1 MPELDDLYRSSA
13 RFSKA
18 EQRLKRSSS
27 KQRRDV
33 FLADTT
39 ATLRDVA
46 GTGNVSDMLDA
57 EQMSINLEKS
67 LYANTSEGEARY
79 DKQIVENMA
88 IRGSLDDILDVKG
101 YQAHFERL
109 KVLGVN
115 PDNLPKGE
123 SFETNCNRQIKYLGG
138 AKNGFSEPEEKD
150 FFAARQENL
159 RAVILIC
166 RERQREALMP
176 EAVSGELAGMITE
189 DTGVQ
194 EPTIHLHPYTKGQ
207 WFAGKIIR
215 ADAEHGRCIQQ
226 TAPKLFTVHRFEK
239 LETTPEQGQDLKIT
253 YPKDG
258 AKAKLDPIVQ
268 KQSRSLHR

>member
-1 MPELDDLYRSSA
+1 MGDLQKLSDAISDFSSRSLNLNQA
-13 RFSKA
+13 RIKKLTVA
-18 EQRLKRSSS
+18 ALQN
-27 KQRRDV
+27 
-33 FLADTT
+33 TT

-46 GTGNVSDMLDA
+46 GSGNVSDMLDA
-57 EQMSINLEKS
+57 EQLCINLEKA
-67 LYANTSEGEARY
+67 LYANMPDDEARY

-109 KVLGVN
+109 KVLGIN
-115 PDNLPKGE
+115 PDKLPKGE
-123 SFETNCNRQIKYLGG
+123 PFETNCNRQIKYLGS

-176 EAVSGELAGMITE
+176 EAVSGELASMITE

-194 EPTIHLHPYTKGQ
+194 EPTINLHPYTKGQ
-207 WFAGKIIR
+207 WFTGKIIYT
-215 ADAEHGRCIQQ
+215 DAAHGRCIQQ
-226 TAPKLFTVHRFEK
+226 TASKLFTVHRLEK
-239 LETTPEQGQDLKIT
+239 LETVPEQGQDLKIT
-253 YPKDG
+253 YSKDG

>member
-1 MPELDDLYRSSA
+1 MDKLNKLYQAISNFSEAKERLDRTPRKKLT
-13 RFSKA
+13 
-18 EQRLKRSSS
+18 
-27 KQRRDV
+27 V
-33 FLADTT
+33 DTLQNT
-39 ATLRDVA
+39 TSTLRDVV
-46 GTGNVSDMLDA
+46 GSGNVSDMLDA
-57 EQMSINLEKS
+57 EQLCINLEKA
-67 LYANTSEGEARY
+67 LYANMPEDEVRY

-123 SFETNCNRQIKYLGG
+123 PFETNCNRQIKYLGS

-176 EAVSGELAGMITE
+176 EAVSGELASMITE

-207 WFAGKIIR
+207 WFTGKIIHT
-215 ADAEHGRCIQQ
+215 DAEHGRCIQQ
-226 TAPKLFTVHRFEK
+226 TASRLFTVHRFEK

>member
-1 MPELDDLYRSSA
+1 MDNLKKLSTAILNHSDAKE
-13 RFSKA
+13 
-18 EQRLKRSSS
+18 RLERTSQK
-27 KQRRDV
+27 KKVNDT
-33 FLADTT
+33 LANTT
-39 ATLRDVA
+39 AILRDVA
-46 GTGNVSDMLDA
+46 ASGNASDILDA
-57 EQMSINLEKS
+57 EQMSINLEKA
-67 LYANTSEGEARY
+67 LYANTPDDEARY

-123 SFETNCNRQIKYLGG
+123 PFETNCNRQIKYLGS

-194 EPTIHLHPYTKGQ
+194 EPTINLHPYTKGQ
-207 WFAGKIIR
+207 WFTGKIIHT
-215 ADAEHGRCIQQ
+215 DAEHGRCIQQ
-226 TAPKLFTVHRFEK
+226 TASKLFTVHRLEK
-239 LETTPEQGQDLKIT
+239 LETVPEQGQDLKIT
-253 YPKDG
+253 YSKDG

>member
-57 EQMSINLEKS
+57 EQLCINLEKA
-67 LYANTSEGEARY
+67 LYANTPDDEARY

-115 PDNLPKGE
+115 PNNLPKGE
-123 SFETNCNRQIKYLGG
+123 PFETNCNRQIKYLGS
-138 AKNGFSEPEEKD
+138 AKNGFSEAEEKD

-194 EPTIHLHPYTKGQ
+194 EPTINLHPYTKGQ
-207 WFAGKIIR
+207 WFTGKIIR
-215 ADAEHGRCIQQ
+215 TDAEHGRCIQQ
-226 TAPKLFTVHRFEK
+226 TASRLFTVHRFEK

-258 AKAKLDPIVQ
+258 AKAKLDPIIQ
-268 KQSRSLHR
+268 KQSKSLHR

>member
-57 EQMSINLEKS
+57 EQLCINLEKA
-67 LYANTSEGEARY
+67 LYANTPDDEARY

-115 PDNLPKGE
+115 PNNLPKGE
-123 SFETNCNRQIKYLGG
+123 PFETNCNRQIKYLGS

-159 RAVILIC
+159 RAVIFIC

>member
-57 EQMSINLEKS
+57 EQLCINLEKA
-67 LYANTSEGEARY
+67 LYANTPDDEARY

-115 PDNLPKGE
+115 PNNLPKGE
-123 SFETNCNRQIKYLGG
+123 PFETNCNRQIKYLGS

>member
-1 MPELDDLYRSSA
+1 MANITKLLNSSIKFVKSEQKL
-13 RFSKA
+13 RKA
-18 EQRLKRSSS
+18 SAKRNRDRLL
-27 KQRRDV
+27 V
-33 FLADTT
+33 DTT
-39 ATLRDVA
+39 AILRDVA
-46 GTGNVSDMLDA
+46 GTGNASDMLDA
-57 EQMSINLEKS
+57 EQLCINLEKA
-67 LYANTSEGEARY
+67 LYANTPEDEARY

-115 PDNLPKGE
+115 PNNLPKGE
-123 SFETNCNRQIKYLGG
+123 PFDTNCNRQIKYLGS

-194 EPTIHLHPYTKGQ
+194 EPTINLHPYTKGQ
-207 WFAGKIIR
+207 WFAGKIVR
-215 ADAEHGRCIQQ
+215 VDAEHGRCIQQ
-226 TAPKLFTVHRFEK
+226 TASKLFTVHRFEK

-258 AKAKLDPIVQ
+258 AKAKLAPIVQ

>member
-1 MPELDDLYRSSA
+1 MGELNKLYQAISN
-13 RFSKA
+13 FSEAK
-18 EQRLKRSSS
+18 ERLDRTPRK
-27 KQRRDV
+27 KFTIAALQN
-33 FLADTT
+33 TT
-39 ATLRDVA
+39 TTLRDVA
-46 GTGNVSDMLDA
+46 GFGNVSDMLDA
-57 EQMSINLEKS
+57 EQLCINLEKA
-67 LYANTSEGEARY
+67 LYANTPDDEARY

-115 PDNLPKGE
+115 PNNLPKGE
-123 SFETNCNRQIKYLGG
+123 PFDTNCNRQIKYLGS

-194 EPTIHLHPYTKGQ
+194 EPTINLHPYTKGQ
-207 WFAGKIIR
+207 WFTGKIIR
-215 ADAEHGRCIQQ
+215 TDAEHGRCIQQ
-226 TAPKLFTVHRFEK
+226 TASKLFTVHRLEK
-239 LETTPEQGQDLKIT
+239 LETVPEQGQDLKIT
-253 YPKDG
+253 YSKDG

-268 KQSRSLHR
+268 KQSRSLYR

>member
-1 MPELDDLYRSSA
+1 MGELNKLYQAISN
-13 RFSKA
+13 FSEAK
-18 EQRLKRSSS
+18 ERLDRTPRK
-27 KQRRDV
+27 KFTIAALQN
-33 FLADTT
+33 TT

-46 GTGNVSDMLDA
+46 SSGNVPDMLDA
-57 EQMSINLEKS
+57 EQMSINLEKA
-67 LYANTSEGEARY
+67 LYANTPDDEARY

-109 KVLGVN
+109 KVLGIN
-115 PDNLPKGE
+115 PDKLPKGE
-123 SFETNCNRQIKYLGG
+123 PFETNCNRQIKYLGS

-194 EPTIHLHPYTKGQ
+194 EPTINLHPYTKGQ
-207 WFAGKIIR
+207 WFTGKIIYT
-215 ADAEHGRCIQQ
+215 DAAHGRCIQQ
-226 TAPKLFTVHRFEK
+226 TASKLFTVHRLEK
-239 LETTPEQGQDLKIT
+239 LETVPEQGQDLKIT
-253 YPKDG
+253 YSKDG

>member
-1 MPELDDLYRSSA
+1 MDNLKKLSTAILNHSDAKE
-13 RFSKA
+13 
-18 EQRLKRSSS
+18 RLERTSQK
-27 KQRRDV
+27 KKVNDT
-33 FLADTT
+33 LANTT
-39 ATLRDVA
+39 AILRDVA
-46 GTGNVSDMLDA
+46 ASGNASDILDA
-57 EQMSINLEKS
+57 EQMSINLEKA
-67 LYANTSEGEARY
+67 LYANTPEDEARY

-123 SFETNCNRQIKYLGG
+123 PFETNCNRQIKYLGS

-194 EPTIHLHPYTKGQ
+194 EPTINLHPYTKGQ
-207 WFAGKIIR
+207 WFTGKIIR

-226 TAPKLFTVHRFEK
+226 TASKLFTVHRFEK

-253 YPKDG
+253 YPKDD
-258 AKAKLDPIVQ
+258 ARAKLDPIAQ

>member
-33 FLADTT
+33 FLANTT
-39 ATLRDVA
+39 TTLRDVA

-57 EQMSINLEKS
+57 EQLCINLEKA
-67 LYANTSEGEARY
+67 LYAHTPEDEARY
-79 DKQIVENMA
+79 DKQIVESIA
-88 IRGSLDDILDVKG
+88 IRGSLNDVSDVKG

-123 SFETNCNRQIKYLGG
+123 PFETNCNRQIKYLGS

-194 EPTIHLHPYTKGQ
+194 EPTINLHPYSKGQ
-207 WFAGKIIR
+207 WFTGKIIR

-226 TAPKLFTVHRFEK
+226 TASKLFTVHRLEK
-239 LETTPEQGQDLKIT
+239 LETAPEQGQDLKIT

-258 AKAKLDPIVQ
+258 AKAKLDPIIQ
-268 KQSRSLHR
+268 KQSKSLHR

>member
-1 MPELDDLYRSSA
+1 MANITKLLNSSIK
-13 RFSKA
+13 FVKS
-18 EQRLKRSSS
+18 EQKLRRASAKRNRDRLL
-27 KQRRDV
+27 V
-33 FLADTT
+33 DTT
-39 ATLRDVA
+39 AILRYVA

-57 EQMSINLEKS
+57 EQLCINLEKA
-67 LYANTSEGEARY
+67 LYANTPEDEARY

-123 SFETNCNRQIKYLGG
+123 PFETNCNRQIKYLGS
-138 AKNGFSEPEEKD
+138 AKNGFSEAEEKD

-207 WFAGKIIR
+207 WFTGKIIR

-239 LETTPEQGQDLKIT
+239 LETMPEQGQDLKIT

-258 AKAKLDPIVQ
+258 AKAKLAPIAQ

>member
-1 MPELDDLYRSSA
+1 MDNLKKLSTAILNHSDAKGRLERTYR
-13 RFSKA
+13 KKKVN
-18 EQRLKRSSS
+18 ET
-27 KQRRDV
+27 
-33 FLADTT
+33 LANTT
-39 ATLRDVA
+39 AILRDVA
-46 GTGNVSDMLDA
+46 GFGNVSDMLDA
-57 EQMSINLEKS
+57 EQLCINLEKA
-67 LYANTSEGEARY
+67 LYANTPDDEARY
-79 DKQIVENMA
+79 NKQIVENMV

-109 KVLGVN
+109 KVLGIN
-115 PDNLPKGE
+115 PDKLPKGE
-123 SFETNCNRQIKYLGG
+123 PFETNCNRQIKYLGS

-194 EPTIHLHPYTKGQ
+194 EPTINLHPYTKGQ
-207 WFAGKIIR
+207 WFTGKIIYT
-215 ADAEHGRCIQQ
+215 DAAHGRCIQQ
-226 TAPKLFTVHRFEK
+226 TASKLFTVHRLEK
-239 LETTPEQGQDLKIT
+239 LETVPEQGQDLKIT
-253 YPKDG
+253 YSKDG

>member
-57 EQMSINLEKS
+57 EQLCINLEKA
-67 LYANTSEGEARY
+67 LYANTPDDEARY

-115 PDNLPKGE
+115 PNNLPKGE
-123 SFETNCNRQIKYLGG
+123 PFETNCNRQIKYLGG
-138 AKNGFSEPEEKD
+138 AKNGFSEAEEKD

-159 RAVILIC
+159 RAVIFIC

-258 AKAKLDPIVQ
+258 AKAKLEPIAQ

>member
-57 EQMSINLEKS
+57 EQLCINLEKA
-67 LYANTSEGEARY
+67 LYANTPDDEARY

-115 PDNLPKGE
+115 PNNLPKGE
-123 SFETNCNRQIKYLGG
+123 PFETNCNRQIKYLGG
-138 AKNGFSEPEEKD
+138 AKNGFSEAEEKD

-176 EAVSGELAGMITE
+176 EAVSGELASMITE

-194 EPTIHLHPYTKGQ
+194 EPTINLHPYTKGQ
-207 WFAGKIIR
+207 WFTGKIIHT
-215 ADAEHGRCIQQ
+215 DAEHGRCIQQ
-226 TAPKLFTVHRFEK
+226 TASKLFTVHRLEK
-239 LETTPEQGQDLKIT
+239 LETVPEQGQDLKIT
-253 YPKDG
+253 YSKDG

>member
-57 EQMSINLEKS
+57 EQLCINLEKA
-67 LYANTSEGEARY
+67 LYANTPDDEARY

-115 PDNLPKGE
+115 PNNLPKGE
-123 SFETNCNRQIKYLGG
+123 PFETNCNRQIKYLGG
-138 AKNGFSEPEEKD
+138 AKNGFSEAEEKD

-176 EAVSGELAGMITE
+176 EAVSGELASMITE

-194 EPTIHLHPYTKGQ
+194 EPTINLHPYTKGQ
-207 WFAGKIIR
+207 WFTGKIIR
-215 ADAEHGRCIQQ
+215 TDAEHGRCIQQ
-226 TAPKLFTVHRFEK
+226 TASRLFTVHRFEK

-258 AKAKLDPIVQ
+258 AKAKLDPIAQ

>member
-1 MPELDDLYRSSA
+1 MGELNKLYQAISN
-13 RFSKA
+13 FSEAK
-18 EQRLKRSSS
+18 ERLDRTPRK
-27 KQRRDV
+27 KFTIAALQN
-33 FLADTT
+33 TT
-39 ATLRDVA
+39 TTLRDVA
-46 GTGNVSDMLDA
+46 GFGNVSDMLDA
-57 EQMSINLEKS
+57 EQLCINLEKA
-67 LYANTSEGEARY
+67 LYANTPDDEARY

-115 PDNLPKGE
+115 PNNLPKGE
-123 SFETNCNRQIKYLGG
+123 PFDTNCNRQIKYLGS

-194 EPTIHLHPYTKGQ
+194 EPTINLHPYTKGQ
-207 WFAGKIIR
+207 WFTGKIIR
-215 ADAEHGRCIQQ
+215 TDAEHGRCIQQ
-226 TAPKLFTVHRFEK
+226 TASKLFTVHRLEK
-239 LETTPEQGQDLKIT
+239 LETVPEQGQDLKIT
-253 YPKDG
+253 YSKDG

>member
-57 EQMSINLEKS
+57 EQLCINLEKA
-67 LYANTSEGEARY
+67 LYAHTPEDEARY

-123 SFETNCNRQIKYLGG
+123 PFETNCNRQIKYLGS

-176 EAVSGELAGMITE
+176 EAVSGELASMITE

>member
-1 MPELDDLYRSSA
+1 MLDLQKLSDAISD
-13 RFSKA
+13 FSV
-18 EQRLKRSSS
+18 QNRRLNKTRT
-27 KQRRDV
+27 KKLTVAALQN
-33 FLADTT
+33 TT
-39 ATLRDVA
+39 ATLRDVV
-46 GTGNVSDMLDA
+46 GSGNVSDMLDA
-57 EQMSINLEKS
+57 EQLCINLEKA
-67 LYANTSEGEARY
+67 LYANTPDDEARY

-123 SFETNCNRQIKYLGG
+123 PFETNCNRQIKYLGG
-138 AKNGFSEPEEKD
+138 AKNGFSEAEEKD

-176 EAVSGELAGMITE
+176 EAVSSELAGMITE

-194 EPTIHLHPYTKGQ
+194 EPTINLHPYTKGQ
-207 WFAGKIIR
+207 WFTGKIIHT
-215 ADAEHGRCIQQ
+215 DAAHGRCIQQ
-226 TAPKLFTVHRFEK
+226 TASKLFTVHRLEK
-239 LETTPEQGQDLKIT
+239 LETVPEQGQDLKIT
-253 YPKDG
+253 YSKDG

-268 KQSRSLHR
+268 KQSRSLQR

>member
-1 MPELDDLYRSSA
+1 MADVQKFSTTLLK
-13 RFSKA
+13 FSKS
-18 EQRLKRSSS
+18 EHRLRRSAN
-27 KQRRDV
+27 KQRHDIL
-33 FLADTT
+33 LANST
-39 ATLRDVA
+39 AVLRDVA

-57 EQMSINLEKS
+57 EQLCINLEKA
-67 LYANTSEGEARY
+67 LYAHTPEDEARY

-123 SFETNCNRQIKYLGG
+123 SFETNCNRQIKYLGS

-207 WFAGKIIR
+207 WFTGKIIR
-215 ADAEHGRCIQQ
+215 TDAEHGRCIQQ
-226 TAPKLFTVHRFEK
+226 TASKLFTVHRFEK

-258 AKAKLDPIVQ
+258 AKAKLEPIAQ

>member
-1 MPELDDLYRSSA
+1 MANITKLLNSSIKFVKSEQKL
-13 RFSKA
+13 RKA
-18 EQRLKRSSS
+18 SAKRNRDRLL
-27 KQRRDV
+27 V
-33 FLADTT
+33 DTT
-39 ATLRDVA
+39 AILRYVA

-57 EQMSINLEKS
+57 EQLCINLEKA
-67 LYANTSEGEARY
+67 LYANTPEDEARY

-115 PDNLPKGE
+115 PNNLPKGE
-123 SFETNCNRQIKYLGG
+123 PFDTNCNRQIKYLGS
-138 AKNGFSEPEEKD
+138 AKNGFSEAEEKD

-194 EPTIHLHPYTKGQ
+194 EPTINLHPYTKGQ
-207 WFAGKIIR
+207 WFAGKIVR
-215 ADAEHGRCIQQ
+215 VDAEHGRCIQQ
-226 TAPKLFTVHRFEK
+226 TASKLFTVHRFEK

-258 AKAKLDPIVQ
+258 AKAKLAPIVQ
-268 KQSRSLHR
+268 KQSRSLHW

>member
-1 MPELDDLYRSSA
+1 MGELNKLYQAISDFSSRSLNLNQA
-13 RFSKA
+13 RVKKLTVA
-18 EQRLKRSSS
+18 ALQN
-27 KQRRDV
+27 
-33 FLADTT
+33 TT

-57 EQMSINLEKS
+57 EQLCINLEKA
-67 LYANTSEGEARY
+67 LYANTPDDEARY

-115 PDNLPKGE
+115 PDKLPKGE
-123 SFETNCNRQIKYLGG
+123 PFETNCNRQIKYLGS

-194 EPTIHLHPYTKGQ
+194 EPTINLHPYTKGQ
-207 WFAGKIIR
+207 WFTGKIIR
-215 ADAEHGRCIQQ
+215 ADVEHGRCIQQ
-226 TAPKLFTVHRFEK
+226 TASKLFTVHRLEK
-239 LETTPEQGQDLKIT
+239 METAPEQGQDLKIT
-253 YPKDG
+253 YSKDG

-268 KQSRSLHR
+268 KQSRSLYR

>member
-1 MPELDDLYRSSA
+1 MGDLQKLSDAISDFSSRSLNLNQA
-13 RFSKA
+13 RIKKLTVA
-18 EQRLKRSSS
+18 ALQN
-27 KQRRDV
+27 
-33 FLADTT
+33 TT

-46 GTGNVSDMLDA
+46 GSGNVSDMLDA
-57 EQMSINLEKS
+57 EQLCINLEKA
-67 LYANTSEGEARY
+67 LYANTSDDEARY

-123 SFETNCNRQIKYLGG
+123 PFETNCNRQIKYLGS

-176 EAVSGELAGMITE
+176 EAVSGELASMITE

-207 WFAGKIIR
+207 WFTGKIIR
-215 ADAEHGRCIQQ
+215 TDAEHGRCIQQ
-226 TAPKLFTVHRFEK
+226 TASKLFTVHRLEK
-239 LETTPEQGQDLKIT
+239 LETVPEQGQDLKIT
-253 YPKDG
+253 YSKDG

-268 KQSRSLHR
+268 KQSRSLYR

>member
-57 EQMSINLEKS
+57 EQLCINLEKA
-67 LYANTSEGEARY
+67 LYANTPDDEARY

-115 PDNLPKGE
+115 PNNLPKGE
-123 SFETNCNRQIKYLGG
+123 PFETNCNRQIKYLGG

-176 EAVSGELAGMITE
+176 EAVSSELAGIITE

-194 EPTIHLHPYTKGQ
+194 EPTINLHPYTKGQ
-207 WFAGKIIR
+207 WFTGKIIR
-215 ADAEHGRCIQQ
+215 TDAEHGRCIQQ
-226 TAPKLFTVHRFEK
+226 TASRLFTVHRFEK

-258 AKAKLDPIVQ
+258 AKAKLDPIAQ

>member
-33 FLADTT
+33 FLANTT
-39 ATLRDVA
+39 TTLRDVA

-57 EQMSINLEKS
+57 EQLCINLEKA
-67 LYANTSEGEARY
+67 LYAHTPEDEARY

-115 PDNLPKGE
+115 PNNLPKGE
-123 SFETNCNRQIKYLGG
+123 PFETNCNRQIKYLGG

-176 EAVSGELAGMITE
+176 EAVSSELAGMITE

-194 EPTIHLHPYTKGQ
+194 EPTINLHPYTKGQ
-207 WFAGKIIR
+207 WFTGKIIYT
-215 ADAEHGRCIQQ
+215 DAAHGRCIQQ
-226 TAPKLFTVHRFEK
+226 TASKLFTVHRLEK
-239 LETTPEQGQDLKIT
+239 LETVPEQGQDLKIT
-253 YPKDG
+253 YSKDG

>member
-1 MPELDDLYRSSA
+1 MANITKLLNSSIKFVKSEQKL
-13 RFSKA
+13 RKA
-18 EQRLKRSSS
+18 SAKRNRDRLL
-27 KQRRDV
+27 V
-33 FLADTT
+33 DTT
-39 ATLRDVA
+39 AILRYVA

-57 EQMSINLEKS
+57 EQLCINLEKA
-67 LYANTSEGEARY
+67 LYANTPEDEARY

-115 PDNLPKGE
+115 PNNLPKGE
-123 SFETNCNRQIKYLGG
+123 PFDTNCNRQIKYLGS
-138 AKNGFSEPEEKD
+138 AKNGFSEAEEKD

-194 EPTIHLHPYTKGQ
+194 EPTINLHPYTKGQ
-207 WFAGKIIR
+207 WFTGKIIR

-226 TAPKLFTVHRFEK
+226 TASKLFTVHRFEK

-258 AKAKLDPIVQ
+258 AKAKLAPIVQ
-268 KQSRSLHR
+268 KQSRSLHW

>member
-1 MPELDDLYRSSA
+1 MGNLKKLSTAILNHSDA
-13 RFSKA
+13 KV
-18 EQRLKRSSS
+18 RLERTSRK
-27 KQRRDV
+27 KKV
-33 FLADTT
+33 NETLANTT
-39 ATLRDVA
+39 AILRDVA
-46 GTGNVSDMLDA
+46 GSGNVSDMLDA
-57 EQMSINLEKS
+57 EQLCINLEKA
-67 LYANTSEGEARY
+67 LYAHTPEDEARY

-123 SFETNCNRQIKYLGG
+123 PFETNCNRQIKYLGS

-176 EAVSGELAGMITE
+176 EAMSGELAGMITE

-194 EPTIHLHPYTKGQ
+194 EPTINLHPYTKGQ
-207 WFAGKIIR
+207 WFTGKIIR

-226 TAPKLFTVHRFEK
+226 TASKLFTVHRLEK
-239 LETTPEQGQDLKIT
+239 LETAPEQGQDLKIT

-258 AKAKLDPIVQ
+258 AKAKLDPIIQ
-268 KQSRSLHR
+268 KQSKSLHR

>member
-1 MPELDDLYRSSA
+1 MANITKLLNSSIKFVKSEQKL
-13 RFSKA
+13 RKA
-18 EQRLKRSSS
+18 SAKRNRDRLL
-27 KQRRDV
+27 V
-33 FLADTT
+33 DTT
-39 ATLRDVA
+39 AILRYVA

-57 EQMSINLEKS
+57 EQLCINLEKA
-67 LYANTSEGEARY
+67 LYANTPEDEARY

-115 PDNLPKGE
+115 PNNLPKGE
-123 SFETNCNRQIKYLGG
+123 PFDTNCNRQIKYLGS
-138 AKNGFSEPEEKD
+138 AKNGFSEAEEKD

-176 EAVSGELAGMITE
+176 EAVSGELASMITE

-207 WFAGKIIR
+207 WFTGKIIR

-239 LETTPEQGQDLKIT
+239 LETMPEQGQDLKIT

-258 AKAKLDPIVQ
+258 AKAKLAPIAQ

>member
-1 MPELDDLYRSSA
+1 MGELNKLYQAISDFSSRSLNLNQA
-13 RFSKA
+13 RVKKLTVA
-18 EQRLKRSSS
+18 ALQN
-27 KQRRDV
+27 
-33 FLADTT
+33 TT

-57 EQMSINLEKS
+57 EQLCINLEKA
-67 LYANTSEGEARY
+67 LYANTPDDEARY

-115 PDNLPKGE
+115 PDKLPKGE
-123 SFETNCNRQIKYLGG
+123 PFETNCNRQIKYLGS

-194 EPTIHLHPYTKGQ
+194 EPTINLHPYSKGQ
-207 WFAGKIIR
+207 WFTGKIIR
-215 ADAEHGRCIQQ
+215 ADVEHGRCIQQ
-226 TAPKLFTVHRFEK
+226 TASKLFTVHRLEK
-239 LETTPEQGQDLKIT
+239 LETAPEQGQDLKIT

-268 KQSRSLHR
+268 KQSKSLHR

>member
-1 MPELDDLYRSSA
+1 MGELNKLYQAISN
-13 RFSKA
+13 FSEAK
-18 EQRLKRSSS
+18 ERLDRTPRK
-27 KQRRDV
+27 KFTIAALQN
-33 FLADTT
+33 TT
-39 ATLRDVA
+39 TTLRDVA
-46 GTGNVSDMLDA
+46 GFGNVSDMLDA
-57 EQMSINLEKS
+57 EQLCINLEKA
-67 LYANTSEGEARY
+67 LYANTPDDEARY

-109 KVLGVN
+109 KVLGIN
-115 PDNLPKGE
+115 PDKLPKGE
-123 SFETNCNRQIKYLGG
+123 PFETNCNRQIKYLGS

-176 EAVSGELAGMITE
+176 EAVSSELAGMITE

-194 EPTIHLHPYTKGQ
+194 EPTINLHPYTKGQ
-207 WFAGKIIR
+207 WFTGKIIYT
-215 ADAEHGRCIQQ
+215 DAAHGRCIQQ
-226 TAPKLFTVHRFEK
+226 TASKLFTVHRLEK
-239 LETTPEQGQDLKIT
+239 LETVPEQGQDLKIT
-253 YPKDG
+253 YSKDG

>member
-1 MPELDDLYRSSA
+1 MGELNKLYQAISDFSSRSLNLNQA
-13 RFSKA
+13 RVKKLTVA
-18 EQRLKRSSS
+18 ALQN
-27 KQRRDV
+27 
-33 FLADTT
+33 TT

-57 EQMSINLEKS
+57 EQLCINLEKA
-67 LYANTSEGEARY
+67 LYANTPDDEARY

-115 PDNLPKGE
+115 PDKLPKGE
-123 SFETNCNRQIKYLGG
+123 PFETNCNRQIKYLGS

-194 EPTIHLHPYTKGQ
+194 EPTINLHPYTKGQ
-207 WFAGKIIR
+207 WFTGKIIR
-215 ADAEHGRCIQQ
+215 ADVEHGRCIQQ
-226 TAPKLFTVHRFEK
+226 TASKLFTVHRLEK
-239 LETTPEQGQDLKIT
+239 LETAPEQGQDLKIT

-268 KQSRSLHR
+268 KQSKSLHR

>member
-33 FLADTT
+33 FLANTT
-39 ATLRDVA
+39 TTLRDVA

-57 EQMSINLEKS
+57 EQLCINLEKA
-67 LYANTSEGEARY
+67 LYAHTPEDEARY

-115 PDNLPKGE
+115 PNNLPKGE
-123 SFETNCNRQIKYLGG
+123 PFETNCNRQIKYLGG

-215 ADAEHGRCIQQ
+215 ADAEHGRCTQQ

-258 AKAKLDPIVQ
+258 AKAKLEPIAQ